1 MNLPQAVNG
10 WRPEPPA
17 PSTPLKEA
25 IGSVLYE
32 FRWIIADTAMLT
44 WRMLMHYRR
53 NPEMLLSTI
62 FGPLMF
68 LFLFTYVFGGAIGRS
83 TEINYIDYLLPG
95 VLIQNNIFTVL
106 QTGIGLADDMQKGFV
121 DRYRSLPMARSAVIG
136 GRVVATTT
144 IAFFSAIWTIG
155 IAVVIG
161 MRFHGGFW
169 PGLSLPFVVALF
181 CFGFAWIS
189 ALVGVSVRDTQ
200 TASSLTFFVAI
211 PLTFLSS
218 TFVPVETMPG
228 WLQVFAEVNPITQ
241 VVNLS
246 RNLAQGGPIATYALP
261 TILWTVLFVFGIGS
275 LATWRYKRI
284 S

>member
-95 VLIQNNIFTVL
+95 VLIQNNIFTVM

-136 GRVVATTT
+136 GRVVATTV

-189 ALVGVSVRDTQ
+189 AFVGVSVRDTQ
-200 TASSLTFFVAI
+200 TASSITFFVAI

-261 TILWTVLFVFGIGS
+261 TLLWTVFFVFGIGS